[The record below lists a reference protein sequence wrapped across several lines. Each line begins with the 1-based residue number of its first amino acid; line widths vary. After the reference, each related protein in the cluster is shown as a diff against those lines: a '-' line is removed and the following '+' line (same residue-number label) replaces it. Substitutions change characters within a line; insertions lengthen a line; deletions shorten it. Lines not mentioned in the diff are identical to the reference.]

1 MSQPIL
7 RPLGFGEIL
16 DGAFTLYRRN
26 LAVFLG
32 TALVPTAALFAIFL
46 LGGRG
51 LAVAMTTGDSA
62 ALGGAEVGL
71 ALLVVVVALA
81 TALLMW
87 GGLTHLAALAYT
99 GQPVSIADGLR
110 VGLGKALTLLGAG
123 IISVMGLLLAALGVF
138 VALVI
143 VLLLLSVL
151 GTVGAVLGQVVAALA
166 WTVVF
171 LAALG
176 AVFAVGPAVVVE
188 GARPLE
194 AVERSFTLARDALPR
209 IVGVMV
215 VALLITSLPGVAI
228 NWLTGGFA
236 TLMNPDVVPSPGTL
250 MTRELLSIVGT
261 AITTPFSVAVTVL
274 LYFDRRVRTEA
285 LDVQMMADRLAPPAT
300 ESAGP
305 ASLSS

>member
-26 LAVFLG
+26 LTVFLG
-32 TALVPTAALFAIFL
+32 TALVPTAALFAVFL
-46 LGGRG
+46 LGGRA

-62 ALGGAEVGL
+62 ALGDAGIGIA
-71 ALLVVVVALA
+71 LVVVVVAVA
-81 TALLMW
+81 TALVMW
-87 GGLTHLAALAYT
+87 GGLTHLAALAYA
-99 GQPVSIADGLR
+99 GQPISVADGLR
-110 VGLGKALTLLGAG
+110 MGVGKALTLLGAG
-123 IISVMGLLLAALGVF
+123 IISVMGLLLAALGVA
-138 VALVI
+138 VVLMIVILV
-143 VLLLLSVL
+143 LSVL
-151 GTVGAVLGQVVAALA
+151 GAAGAVLGQVMASLA
-166 WTVVF
+166 WVAVF
-171 LAALG
+171 LAVLG
-176 AVFAVGPAVVVE
+176 VLFAVGPAVVVE

-285 LDVQMMADRLAPPAT
+285 LDVQMMADRLAP
-300 ESAGP
+300 AGD
-305 ASLSS
+305 